1 MSKCFQTFFALLF
14 FFYGFEALSKS
25 TSTTKLQTKRFAE
38 LPAKLEIYKKAV
50 LATYDLKLL
59 PNLKSLEQEAQAV
72 DNKSVQAEALLLVAL
87 LKHRYGDYRE
97 SLTLNQAALDIAME
111 LQDPGL
117 LIKVYLSIVGLE
129 VSLERFKQ
137 ANEKM
142 QKIDLLMAQLPVV
155 SRLKAK
161 INLWKSRIYFH
172 QGSYLQALY
181 VLDSEINKSNANKD
195 VFVELLIEKAK
206 VKLRLGEHIEAQD
219 LLDQIAHYNIGNQY
233 QYTQLIIK
241 VLQAKVYL
249 QAGLFVKAILT
260 AQDALKSTFHTRFL
274 EQQAELQHTLASSF
288 AQIQDYQWAH
298 LYLKRFAFTQK
309 ALDLQKRN
317 NKLLQL
323 EAKFDFEQQKQQ
335 LTLLE
340 KENAIKQQQIMQQKQ
355 AIENTALTQQRIIL
369 IVVLLF
375 TFLFF
380 MYWRWQSKRT
390 LNILE
395 QQVAERTQELALRN
409 KQLQT
414 LSYTDSLTTS
424 FNRHFL
430 FTHIDEY
437 LPQGNFSESTIM
449 CLIDIDHF
457 KQINDS
463 YGHSAGDVVLKSF
476 VKVLKSTIRQNDV
489 VIRWGGEEFL
499 LIMPNIS
506 RKAAAEILERI
517 RLNIEEYDF
526 TANNERISVTAS
538 FGFTPIPLVHDKSIL
553 DWEQTIEL
561 ADFCLYL
568 AKNGGRN
575 AWVGATGLVDHEPFD
590 AKSIL
595 RDTRALI
602 TQRKLK
608 AISNREDIIKSL

>member
-1 MSKCFQTFFALLF
+1 
-14 FFYGFEALSKS
+14 
-25 TSTTKLQTKRFAE
+25 
-38 LPAKLEIYKKAV
+38 
-50 LATYDLKLL
+50 
-59 PNLKSLEQEAQAV
+59 
-72 DNKSVQAEALLLVAL
+72 
-87 LKHRYGDYRE
+87 
-97 SLTLNQAALDIAME
+97 
-111 LQDPGL
+111 
-117 LIKVYLSIVGLE
+117 
-129 VSLERFKQ
+129 
-137 ANEKM
+137 
-142 QKIDLLMAQLPVV
+142 
-155 SRLKAK
+155 
-161 INLWKSRIYFH
+161 
-172 QGSYLQALY
+172 
-181 VLDSEINKSNANKD
+181 
-195 VFVELLIEKAK
+195 
-206 VKLRLGEHIEAQD
+206 
-219 LLDQIAHYNIGNQY
+219 
-233 QYTQLIIK
+233 
-241 VLQAKVYL
+241 
-249 QAGLFVKAILT
+249 
-260 AQDALKSTFHTRFL
+260 
-274 EQQAELQHTLASSF
+274 
-288 AQIQDYQWAH
+288 
-298 LYLKRFAFTQK
+298 
-309 ALDLQKRN
+309 
-317 NKLLQL
+317 
-323 EAKFDFEQQKQQ
+323 
-335 LTLLE
+335 
-340 KENAIKQQQIMQQKQ
+340 
-355 AIENTALTQQRIIL
+355 
-369 IVVLLF
+369 
-375 TFLFF
+375 

-414 LSYTDSLTTS
+414 LSYTDSLTNS

-553 DWEQTIEL
+553 DKFSDYVATKDIKVR
-561 ADFCLYL
+561 LYKSL
-568 AKNGGRN
+568 NLDPDEAFKNGSRIVTN
-575 AWVGATGLVDHEPFD
+575 DDINKWFD
-590 AKSIL
+590 AKSII